1 MQEQPGSG
9 GESSERPS
17 GRQPIASLNGTSKH
31 RAIPQRPPGM
41 PRVDQPPNM
50 PRVSP
55 PPATPR
61 VARPK
66 RQAPQPKSLRK
77 QLLLIGSLFLI
88 CAILACAGGFIAT
101 NVINGINTSSG
112 AATTATDF
120 LTSLSKQNY
129 AQSYKDLGA
138 AITLQ
143 LSQDDFTKRAQSDDR
158 CFGQITNYSEVPDS
172 AQHQDNSQ
180 SYTYNIT
187 RSKISKPYQ
196 MHITL
201 QQDSEGNN
209 WKITDYGK
217 DLGPDQQSSSC
228 K

>member
-41 PRVDQPPNM
+41 PRVSQPPNV
-50 PRVSP
+50 PRVSTP
-55 PPATPR
+55 PPTPR

-66 RQAPQPKSLRK
+66 RQAPQPKNLRK

-88 CAILACAGGFIAT
+88 CAILACVGGFVAT
-101 NVINGINTSSG
+101 NVINGINASSG
-112 AATTATDF
+112 AAATASDF
-120 LTSLSKQNY
+120 LSSLSQKHY
-129 AQSYKDLGA
+129 DQSYKDLGA

-143 LSQDDFTKRAQSDDR
+143 LSKDDFTKNAQSDDR
-158 CFGQITNYSEVPDS
+158 CFGQITNYSEVPNS
-172 AQHQDNSQ
+172 AEQQNNSQ

-187 RSKISKPYQ
+187 RSKLSKPYQ
-196 MHITL
+196 MRIVL
-201 QQDSEGNN
+201 QQDSEGNT
-209 WKITDYGK
+209 WKIIDYGK
-217 DLGPDQQSSSC
+217 NLGPDQQSSSC